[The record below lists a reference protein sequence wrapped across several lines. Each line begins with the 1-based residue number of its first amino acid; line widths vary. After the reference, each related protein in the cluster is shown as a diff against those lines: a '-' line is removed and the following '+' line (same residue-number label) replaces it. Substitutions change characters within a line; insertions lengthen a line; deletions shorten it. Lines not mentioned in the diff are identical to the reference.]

1 MCYDFN
7 DPYKYHT
14 SEVEE
19 YIHLKLHPPAQPFY
33 FTTFQVEIKT
43 RLCQWLEVGGKTS
56 QNNSVERLPPIS
68 LELAPKK
75 VKSNNRGFGVYQLAQ
90 PGGDPLHCFQLV
102 GTHLALATTA
112 WFHILGFLKT
122 HFYKIISTPM
132 MMIIFI
138 EDRLEK
144 FCILSSK

>member
-1 MCYDFN
+1 MCFDFFN

-19 YIHLKLHPPAQPFY
+19 YIHLKLHPPDL
-33 FTTFQVEIKT
+33 FTLQAFQVEIKT

-56 QNNSVERLPPIS
+56 QNNSVEHLPPIS

-90 PGGDPLHCFQLV
+90 TGEARYLRGFQLV
-102 GTHLALATTA
+102 RASLVR
-112 WFHILGFLKT
+112 F
-122 HFYKIISTPM
+122 
-132 MMIIFI
+132 
-138 EDRLEK
+138 
-144 FCILSSK
+144 

>member
-1 MCYDFN
+1 M
-7 DPYKYHT
+7 
-14 SEVEE
+14 
-19 YIHLKLHPPAQPFY
+19 
-33 FTTFQVEIKT
+33 
-43 RLCQWLEVGGKTS
+43 EVGGKTS